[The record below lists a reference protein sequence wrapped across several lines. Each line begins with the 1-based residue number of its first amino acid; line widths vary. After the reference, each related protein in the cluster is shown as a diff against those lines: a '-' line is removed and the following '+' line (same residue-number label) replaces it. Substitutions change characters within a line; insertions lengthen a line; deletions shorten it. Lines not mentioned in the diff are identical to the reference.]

1 LRDLV
6 EIIEKGNSPEH
17 YYEFTKLQMFHENV
31 FCFTPKGAVIK
42 LPKQATSIDFAY
54 AVHTKIGDSAIG
66 CRINGRDSTLQTDLK
81 NGDMIQIITSKNASP
96 SLHWLSSSKTGKAR
110 ASIRRYWQDKS
121 LEHSKPKEKNYT
133 TTIVVDLPH
142 KPGALGD
149 ISSLIGIN
157 KGNILNVEML
167 KKKKDYLQFS
177 FDLQIKDLKNFTNL
191 ISQIKQSNFNFKII
205 RHKEKKNAF
214 IRRIFNNFKRN

>member
-1 LRDLV
+1 MAFKTSSRPRIP
-6 EIIEKGNSPEH
+6 II
-17 YYEFTKLQMFHENV
+17 
-31 FCFTPKGAVIK
+31 
-42 LPKQATSIDFAY
+42 LP
-54 AVHTKIGDSAIG
+54 
-66 CRINGRDSTLQTDLK
+66 
-81 NGDMIQIITSKNASP
+81 
-96 SLHWLSSSKTGKAR
+96 SSSKTGKAR

-121 LEHSKPKEKNYT
+121 LKNIKPKEKNYT
-133 TTIVVDLPH
+133 STIIVDLPH
-142 KPGALGD
+142 KPGALGN

-177 FDLQIKDLKNFTNL
+177 FDIQIKDLKNFTNL

-214 IRRIFNNFKRN
+214 IQRIFKNFKRK